1 MIRWRRRRVP
11 SGAAAGFPNYA
22 ATSPE
27 DGGPADCLYRLIYTL
42 RTGYRRNA
50 RWLMNSATAGMV
62 RRFKDLNGQYLWIDN
77 LAQGQPPLLCGY
89 PVSIDEGMP
98 NVAAGTYPIAFGD
111 FERGYL
117 IADSF
122 GLRITVDDN
131 ITTPGQVKFYVRKR
145 VGGKLL
151 DDNAIKVLKI
161 ATS

>member
-1 MIRWRRRRVP
+1 
-11 SGAAAGFPNYA
+11 
-22 ATSPE
+22 
-27 DGGPADCLYRLIYTL
+27 
-42 RTGYRRNA
+42 
-50 RWLMNSATAGMV
+50 MV

-77 LAQGQPPLLCGY
+77 LTQGQPPLLCDY
-89 PVSIDEGMP
+89 PVAIDEGMP
-98 NVAAGTYPIAFGD
+98 NVAANTYPIAFGD

-145 VGGKLL
+145 VGGKIL
-151 DDNAIKVLKI
+151 DDNAIKVLKV